1 MARVTKKAL
10 SDALQ
15 KMQGNISA
23 AARSLGLSRVTVHA
37 RINADPDLQ
46 AVVEDA
52 RQSMVDNAESAL
64 NRAVIQGEAWA
75 VCFTLKTQGKRRGYV
90 ERVEIDTDWR
100 EEAKKDGVNP
110 DTLSATFEALV
121 RQAMEQQLQEQ
132 NNDRGSSDA
141 DV

>member
-110 DTLSATFEALV
+110 DTLSATFEQMVAQMV
-121 RQAMEQQLQEQ
+121 TKLQEQ
-132 NNDRGSSDA
+132 NDDGSSGNA